1 MNLVVNRLPCVAH
14 EMLNRSRM
22 GRPYTYPIP
31 QTHGGTARNALVA
44 TRNARLAL
52 MVGQNGASL
61 SQNSMP
67 RPLREYVQNPEYMVA
82 RQLYLHRQFNED
94 VLLRNPLGPGQAPPP
109 LQTDID
115 LWVELRPIAEGIE
128 VDEFADAQIRLPSLG
143 RQPQAAVCLCCH
155 FF

>member
-1 MNLVVNRLPCVAH
+1 
-14 EMLNRSRM
+14 
-22 GRPYTYPIP
+22 
-31 QTHGGTARNALVA
+31 
-44 TRNARLAL
+44 
-52 MVGQNGASL
+52 
-61 SQNSMP
+61 MP
-67 RPLREYVQNPEYMVA
+67 RPLREYVQNPEYIVA

-128 VDEFADAQIRLPSLG
+128 VEEFADAQIRLPSLG